1 MTDTDQ
7 PGEREYDRLLSDR
20 PLELFFNAGDFALE
34 AAGMP
39 FSVIDLDRAGN
50 TVAVLLHPF
59 IALLYHRKHLFPL
72 PF

>member
-20 PLELFFNAGDFALE
+20 PLELFFNAGDFTLKTS
-34 AAGMP
+34 GMP
-39 FSVIDLDRAGN
+39 LSVIDFDCARD

-59 IALLYHRKHLFPL
+59 IALLYHRKHFFPL